1 MAQLSLFNNTC
12 TCGTRYESCTQPNKD
27 CPEFQIHKLTVLER
41 AQIQLKSFYRVRMS
55 NLYSRTANDTVKRYP
70 TEKEAVEALEN
81 WKKKA
86 VGNTGIIICPLNN
99 SLEA

>member
-1 MAQLSLFNNTC
+1 
-12 TCGTRYESCTQPNKD
+12 
-27 CPEFQIHKLTVLER
+27 
-41 AQIQLKSFYRVRMS
+41 MS

>member
-1 MAQLSLFNNTC
+1 MENLSLF
-12 TCGTRYESCTQPNKD
+12 
-27 CPEFQIHKLTVLER
+27 ER

-55 NLYSRTANDTVKRYP
+55 NIYSRTAHDTVKRYP

-86 VGNTGIIICPLNN
+86 VGNTGVIISPIHTP
-99 SLEA
+99 EA